1 MSYASAPNSAR
12 SGVLRAQ
19 SPVYVID
26 FSSQAAG
33 KRVATSKRRVRWRW
47 GYTNQDALKHGQTGN
62 NCRGEEHD
70 ITLVWSVTSGKRQIL
85 MDGQEVHFIASRTN
99 IVDYSWSTKGNH
111 VIQVLAHASPPMSS
125 GQIQPNFR
133 QYDLF
138 IDGQSFF
145 TTTKG
150 NHVIQ
155 VLAHASPPMSSG
167 QIQPNFRQ
175 YDLFIDGQSFF
186 TMPKVYELGF
196 TGQQSAQETNYSMNR
211 KKDQDEAE
219 LQRAIQDSI
228 AESRRHLV
236 EKRNQVNGNSS
247 YRSYDGGGYSQG
259 GYGKRDSYYAP
270 SYI

>member
-145 TTTKG
+145 T
-150 NHVIQ
+150 
-155 VLAHASPPMSSG
+155 
-167 QIQPNFRQ
+167 
-175 YDLFIDGQSFF
+175 
-186 TMPKVYELGF
+186 MPKVYELGF